1 MSRRV
6 WCSASPGFQHRGGVR
21 SIKIQGVPGVDVIP
35 MGGGTSNLRAGE
47 VFKIR
52 AGKIHEIEA
61 MGVSLP
67 YGTDLLSIISTS

>member
-1 MSRRV
+1 MKLSTLLSTCAASRL
-6 WCSASPGFQHRGGVR
+6 FQHRGGVR

-35 MGGGTSNLRAGE
+35 MGGGTSNLQARE

-52 AGKIHEIEA
+52 AGKIREIEA

-67 YGTDLLSIISTS
+67 YGTKSGWE